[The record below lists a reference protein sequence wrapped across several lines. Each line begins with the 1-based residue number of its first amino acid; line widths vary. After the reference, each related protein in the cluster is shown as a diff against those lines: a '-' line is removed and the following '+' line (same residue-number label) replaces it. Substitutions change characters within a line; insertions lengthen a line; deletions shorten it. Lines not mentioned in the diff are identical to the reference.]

1 MFGLITTIAAS
12 IFSFAKRRSTWA
24 FVLIF
29 SWCWL
34 LFAFSE
40 NNTDSSIYLIRYYN
54 YDLLLERNEPLW
66 NMLMYIFNFLDLEY
80 TSFLIFTATIYM
92 FSIYLLLKVFSSNRQ
107 NVPILILFMIFPFC
121 IEIVQVRNSL
131 GLAFVNIGLYYLFR
145 SNERIDILRF
155 MAFVLIGT
163 WIHSAMIVY
172 LLFIVLRW
180 SKFSVLKKSTWIVA
194 IAIVGVLS
202 LLLFNGPVYTFLA
215 SLDIEKINVILSL
228 SETRTTAQIVSQ
240 VMRVGVY
247 FVMIVPML
255 FYVYKHTA
263 EKNKKF
269 ILDLIGI
276 NLIILIII
284 PIMAFSIDFYRL
296 QRNLTLINLIG
307 LFLYSRKQ
315 FTNKDWIM
323 STEYYFGIIVFIGIN
338 FYLQIWRTE
347 DFYGTIVPMIRENI
361 IFLPFNL

>member
-1 MFGLITTIAAS
+1 
-12 IFSFAKRRSTWA
+12 
-24 FVLIF
+24 
-29 SWCWL
+29 
-34 LFAFSE
+34 
-40 NNTDSSIYLIRYYN
+40 
-54 YDLLLERNEPLW
+54 
-66 NMLMYIFNFLDLEY
+66 
-80 TSFLIFTATIYM
+80 
-92 FSIYLLLKVFSSNRQ
+92 
-107 NVPILILFMIFPFC
+107 
-121 IEIVQVRNSL
+121 
-131 GLAFVNIGLYYLFR
+131 
-145 SNERIDILRF
+145 

-315 FTNKDWIM
+315 FTKKDWIM
-323 STEYYFGIIVFIGIN
+323 STGYYFGIIVFIGIN